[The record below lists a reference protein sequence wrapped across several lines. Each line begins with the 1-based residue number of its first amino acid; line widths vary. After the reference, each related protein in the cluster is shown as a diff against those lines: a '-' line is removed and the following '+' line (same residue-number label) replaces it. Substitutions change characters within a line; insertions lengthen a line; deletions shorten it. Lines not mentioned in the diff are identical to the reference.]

1 MCAQSC
7 LTLCNPMDHR
17 LLCPWDQPDKNAG
30 VGCHL
35 LLQGIFLTQRSNLHL
50 LLPLPW
56 QAGSLPLSHLGGQFA
71 DSMKSLKIPMVLFTK
86 IEKSILK
93 LVWNYRRHQSNLKKE
108 EHSWR
113 HQTSWFETIL
123 QSYSNQNSI
132 ILALKKTH
140 RPMEEHG
147 EPRNKSIYIQLTNI
161 WQGSQEYS
169 VEERQALQ

>member
-30 VGCHL
+30 VGCQF

-50 LLPLPW
+50 LLPLAW
-56 QAGSLPLSHLGGQFA
+56 QVGSLPLSHLGGQFA

-123 QSYSNQNSI
+123 QSYSNQNTGI
-132 ILALKKTH
+132 KEKHIDQW
-140 RPMEEHG
+140 
-147 EPRNKSIYIQLTNI
+147 KSMGSPEINPYIYN
-161 WQGSQEYS
+161 
-169 VEERQALQ
+169 